1 MGMDSTTSAAD
12 APGPSGDS
20 ALNAAQRERDL
31 RSATEAGDT
40 DIIVIGGGFTGV
52 GVALDA
58 ASRGLSV
65 TLVER
70 GDLASGTS
78 SWSSKLAHGGLRYL
92 AQADVAIAWES
103 AVERGRLMN
112 TIAPHLIRPL
122 PMIFPLHPG
131 IGRIEAAVTSTGFHA
146 GDVLRRLARTPKDLL
161 PRPRRVSAAAV
172 RRLAPTTA
180 PEGLRGGLLSWDGQ
194 LIDDA
199 RLVVALART
208 AAVHGAGIITYAE
221 VTDIEPGRVHLTD
234 RLTGHEHTLRARQIV
249 TAAGVWSDTLSDDV
263 ELAPSKGSHILV
275 PAARL
280 GCPQAAITAP
290 VPGHFGRYVFAVPWH
305 NGLVMIGLTDD
316 PHRGPIP
323 ERAHPD
329 GDEET
334 FLLDTINAV
343 LDDELTPEDIV
354 GGYAGFRPLIKST
367 GASTSTGASGSADL
381 SRKHALLRD
390 SRTGALTIVGGK
402 LTAYRRMAED
412 AVDDVVRTCGLP
424 AGPCRTS
431 ELGLVGKGTPAPGL
445 PEHLVARYGTD
456 AAKVAAYGDADPS
469 LNEPVRQGIP
479 LTGAEVR
486 FAVEHELALTVED
499 VIDRRTRWGLVDADR
514 ADLHEAVV
522 RLAPELIAQSRHE
535 G

>member
-1 MGMDSTTSAAD
+1 MDSTA
-12 APGPSGDS
+12 SGDS
-20 ALNAAQRERDL
+20 ALNAARRERELADL
-31 RSATEAGDT
+31 IAGGKVDLA
-40 DIIVIGGGFTGV
+40 VIGGGFTGA

-58 ASRGLSV
+58 TTRGLSV
-65 TLVER
+65 ALVER

-92 AQADVAIAWES
+92 AKGDIGIAWES
-103 AVERGRLMN
+103 AVERGRLMKN
-112 TIAPHLIRPL
+112 IAPHLIRPL
-122 PMIFPLHPG
+122 PMVFPLHPA
-131 IGRIEAAVTSTGFHA
+131 IGRIEATVTSTGFHA
-146 GDVLRRLARTPKDLL
+146 GDVLRMLARTPKALL
-161 PRPRRVSAAAV
+161 PHPRRISAASV
-172 RRLAPTTA
+172 HRFAPTTDPA
-180 PEGLRGGLLSWDGQ
+180 GLRGGLLSWDGQ

-208 AAVHGAGIITYAE
+208 AAQHGADILTYTEA
-221 VTDIEPGRVHLTD
+221 TAIEPGHVHVRD
-234 RLTGHEHTLRARQIV
+234 RLTGDEHTIGAKQIV
-249 TAAGVWSDTLSDDV
+249 NAAGVWSDTLAGDV

-280 GCPQAAITAP
+280 GHPRAAITAP

-316 PHRGPIP
+316 PHHGPIP
-323 ERAHPD
+323 ERDHPD
-329 GDEET
+329 GDEAA

-343 LDDELTPEDIV
+343 LEDKLTTDDIV
-354 GGYAGFRPLIKST
+354 GGYSGFRPLIKSS
-367 GASTSTGASGSADL
+367 GASSSADL

-390 SRTGALTIVGGK
+390 SQTGALTIVGGK
-402 LTAYRRMAED
+402 LTTYRRMAED
-412 AVDDVVRTCGLP
+412 AVDAVVEAGGLQ
-424 AGPCRTS
+424 AGPCRTT

-445 PEHLVARYGTD
+445 PDRLVTAFGTE
-456 AAKVAAYGDADPS
+456 AAKVAAYGEADPS
-469 LNEPVRQGIP
+469 LNEPVREGIP

-514 ADLHEAVV
+514 AELYDAVV
-522 RLAPELIAQSRHE
+522 RLAPELNTDSRHE

>member
-1 MGMDSTTSAAD
+1 MTSTTAGD
-12 APGPSGDS
+12 GDS
-20 ALNAAQRERDL
+20 AAAGLGSQATANTSSLSAAQRERDL
-31 RSATEAGDT
+31 AAASANVSDVV
-40 DIIVIGGGFTGV
+40 VIGGGFTGA

-92 AQADVAIAWES
+92 AKGDIGIAWES

-131 IGRIEAAVTSTGFHA
+131 IGRVEAAVTSAGFHA
-146 GDVLRRLARTPKDLL
+146 GNVLRLLARTPKELL
-161 PRPRRVSAAAV
+161 PRPRRVSPAAV
-172 RRLAPTTA
+172 RKLAPTTA
-180 PEGLRGGLLSWDGQ
+180 PDGLRGGLLSWDGQ

-208 AAVHGAGIITYAE
+208 AASHGAKIITYAE
-221 VTDIEPGRVHLTD
+221 ATDVEPNQLHIRNRT
-234 RLTGHEHTLRARQIV
+234 TGDEHTLRARQIV
-249 TAAGVWSDTLSDDV
+249 NAAGVWADTLSDEV

-280 GCPQAAITAP
+280 GDPQAAITAA

-316 PHRGPIP
+316 PHHGPIP
-323 ERAHPD
+323 DRALPD
-329 GDEET
+329 DDEEA

-343 LDDELTPEDIV
+343 LEDELTPEDIV
-354 GGYAGFRPLIKST
+354 GGYAGFRPLIK
-367 GASTSTGASGSADL
+367 TSATSSSADL
-381 SRKHALLRD
+381 SRRHALLRD
-390 SRTGALTIVGGK
+390 SRTGALTVVGGK

-412 AVDDVVRTCGLP
+412 AVDDVVRVGGLQ
-424 AGPCRTS
+424 AGPCRTT
-431 ELGLVGKGTPAPGL
+431 ELGLVGKGAAAPDL
-445 PEHLVARYGTD
+445 PERLVALYGTD
-456 AAKVAAYGDADPS
+456 AATVTDYCKADPS
-469 LNEPVRQGIP
+469 LGEPVCEGIP

-486 FAVEHELALTVED
+486 FSVEHELALTVED
-499 VIDRRTRWGLVDADR
+499 VIDRRTRWGLVDVDR
-514 ADLHEAVV
+514 TDLRATVA
-522 RLAPELIAQSRHE
+522 RLAPELSTESRHE

>member
-1 MGMDSTTSAAD
+1 MTSTNADDGPTASAGLGSQATANTS
-12 APGPSGDS
+12 S
-20 ALNAAQRERDL
+20 LNAAQRERDL
-31 RSATEAGDT
+31 AAASANVSDVV
-40 DIIVIGGGFTGV
+40 VIGGGFTGA

-92 AQADVAIAWES
+92 AKADVGIAWES

-131 IGRIEAAVTSTGFHA
+131 VGRVEAAMTNTGFHA
-146 GDVLRRLARTPKDLL
+146 GDLLRMLARTPKELL
-161 PRPRRVSAAAV
+161 PHPRRVSAAEV
-172 RRLAPTTA
+172 RQLAPTTA
-180 PEGLRGGLLSWDGQ
+180 TDGLRGGLLSWDGQ

-199 RLVVALART
+199 RLVVVLART
-208 AAVHGAGIITYAE
+208 AAEHGAGVITYAE
-221 VTDIEPGRVHLTD
+221 ATDIEPTRVHIRD
-234 RLTGHEHTLRARQIV
+234 RLTGDEHTLRTRQIV
-249 TAAGVWSDTLSDDV
+249 NAAGVWSDTLSDEV

-280 GCPQAAITAP
+280 GDPQAAITAP
-290 VPGHFGRYVFAVPWH
+290 VPGHFGRYVFAVPWP

-316 PHRGPIP
+316 PHHGPIP
-323 ERAHPD
+323 GRALPD
-329 GDEET
+329 GDEEA
-334 FLLDTINAV
+334 FLLDTTNAV
-343 LDDELTPEDIV
+343 LEDKLTTDDIV
-354 GGYAGFRPLIKST
+354 GGYAGFRPLIK
-367 GASTSTGASGSADL
+367 TSDTSSSADL
-381 SRKHALLRD
+381 SRRHALLRD

-412 AVDDVVRTCGLP
+412 AVDDVVKVGGLRVG
-424 AGPCRTS
+424 ACRTT

-445 PEHLVARYGTD
+445 PDRLVASYGTD

-469 LNEPVRQGIP
+469 LNEPVREGIP

-514 ADLHEAVV
+514 ADLYDAVA
-522 RLAPELIAQSRHE
+522 RLAPELTTESRHE

>member
-1 MGMDSTTSAAD
+1 MDSTSTDTGAD
-12 APGPSGDS
+12 AAGHGSARPASTS

-31 RSATEAGDT
+31 STASANISDVV
-40 DIIVIGGGFTGV
+40 VIGGGFTGV

-92 AQADVAIAWES
+92 AKADVAIAWES

-112 TIAPHLIRPL
+112 TIAPHLIRPM
-122 PMIFPLHPG
+122 PMIFPLHPH
-131 IGRIEAAVTSTGFHA
+131 IGRVEAAVTSTGFHA
-146 GDVLRRLARTPKDLL
+146 GDFLRMLARTPKDLL
-161 PRPRRVSAAAV
+161 PHPRRVSADAV
-172 RRLAPTTA
+172 RKLAPTTA
-180 PEGLRGGLLSWDGQ
+180 TEGLRGGLLSWDGQ

-208 AAVHGAGIITYAE
+208 AASHGGRIITYAE
-221 VTDIEPGRVHLTD
+221 ATGIEPTRVHITD
-234 RLTGHEHTLRARQIV
+234 RLTGDEHILGARQIIN
-249 TAAGVWSDTLSDDV
+249 AAGVWSDTLSDEV

-275 PAARL
+275 PASRL
-280 GCPQAAITAP
+280 GDPQAAITAP

-305 NGLVMIGLTDD
+305 NSLVMIGLTDD
-316 PHRGPIP
+316 AHHGPIP

-329 GDEET
+329 ADETT
-334 FLLDTINAV
+334 FLLNTINAV
-343 LDDELTPEDIV
+343 LEDELTPEDIV
-354 GGYAGFRPLIKST
+354 GSYAGFRPLVKS
-367 GASTSTGASGSADL
+367 SDSSSSADL

-402 LTAYRRMAED
+402 LTGYRRMAED
-412 AVDDVVRTCGLP
+412 AVDDAVKVGGLR
-424 AGPCRTS
+424 AGPCRTT

-445 PEHLVARYGTD
+445 PDRLVATYGTD
-456 AAKVAAYGDADPS
+456 AALVAAYGDADPTLS
-469 LNEPVRQGIP
+469 EPVREGIP

-514 ADLHEAVV
+514 DDLYDAVV
-522 RLAPELIAQSRHE
+522 RLAPELTTESRHE

>member
-1 MGMDSTTSAAD
+1 MDSTTTGASAA
-12 APGPSGDS
+12 AGHSSHATPNAS

-31 RSATEAGDT
+31 GAASASISDVV
-40 DIIVIGGGFTGV
+40 VIGGGFTGV

-92 AQADVAIAWES
+92 AKADVGIAWES

-131 IGRIEAAVTSTGFHA
+131 IGRVEAAVTSTGFHA
-146 GDVLRRLARTPKDLL
+146 GDVLRMLARTPKELL
-161 PRPRRVSAAAV
+161 PHPRRVSAETV
-172 RRLAPTTA
+172 RKLAPTTST
-180 PEGLRGGLLSWDGQ
+180 EGLRGGLLSWDGQ

-208 AAVHGAGIITYAE
+208 AADHGGRIITYAE
-221 VTDIEPGRVHLTD
+221 ATAIEPRRVHIRD
-234 RLTGHEHTLRARQIV
+234 RLTGDEHTLGARQIV
-249 TAAGVWSDTLSDDV
+249 NAAGVWSDTLSDEV

-275 PAARL
+275 PATRL
-280 GCPQAAITAP
+280 GHPQAAITAP

-316 PHRGPIP
+316 PHHGPIP
-323 ERAHPD
+323 DRAHPD

-343 LDDELTPEDIV
+343 LADKLRTEDIV
-354 GGYAGFRPLIKST
+354 GSYAGFRPLIKSS
-367 GASTSTGASGSADL
+367 GSASSADL

-402 LTAYRRMAED
+402 LTGYRRMAED
-412 AVDDVVRTCGLP
+412 AVDDVVKTGGLQ
-424 AGPCRTS
+424 AGPCRTT

-445 PEHLVARYGTD
+445 PDRLVALYGTE
-456 AAKVAAYGDADPS
+456 AATVAAYGDADPV
-469 LNEPVRQGIP
+469 LNEPVREGIP

-486 FAVEHELALTVED
+486 FALEHELALTVED

-514 ADLHEAVV
+514 ADLYDAVV
-522 RLAPELIAQSRHE
+522 RLAPELITESRHE

>member
-1 MGMDSTTSAAD
+1 MKSTL
-12 APGPSGDS
+12 PGDS
-20 ALNAAQRERDL
+20 ALNAGRRARDL
-31 RSATEAGDT
+31 ASVTEGEVDLV
-40 DIIVIGGGFTGV
+40 VIGGGFTGV

-58 ASRGLSV
+58 AARGLSV
-65 TLVER
+65 ALVER

-92 AQADVAIAWES
+92 AKADIGIAWES

-131 IGRIEAAVTSTGFHA
+131 IGRVEAAVTSAGFHA
-146 GDVLRRLARTPKDLL
+146 GDALRMLARTPKELL
-161 PRPRRVSAAAV
+161 PHPRRISAAAV
-172 RRLAPTTA
+172 RRLAPTTDA
-180 PEGLRGGLLSWDGQ
+180 AGLRGGLLSWDGQ

-208 AAVHGAGIITYAE
+208 AADHGARIITYAE
-221 VTDIEPGRVHLTD
+221 ATAVEPGRVHVRD
-234 RLTGHEHTLRARQIV
+234 RLTGDEHTIGAKQIV
-249 TAAGVWSDTLSDDV
+249 NAAGVWSDTLSDEV

-280 GCPQAAITAP
+280 GHPEAAITAP

-316 PHRGPIP
+316 PHHGPIP

-343 LDDELTPEDIV
+343 LGDKLTPEDIV
-354 GGYAGFRPLIKST
+354 GSYAGFRPLIKSA
-367 GASTSTGASGSADL
+367 GASASADL
-381 SRKHALLRD
+381 SRRHALLRD

-412 AVDDVVRTCGLP
+412 AVDAVVEAGGLS
-424 AGPCRTS
+424 AGPCRTA

-445 PEHLVARYGTD
+445 PERLVAVFGTE
-456 AAKVAAYGDADPS
+456 AAKVAAYGDADPA
-469 LNEPVRQGIP
+469 LNEPVREGIP

-499 VIDRRTRWGLVDADR
+499 VIDRRSRWGLVDADR
-514 ADLHEAVV
+514 TDLYDSVV
-522 RLAPELIAQSRHE
+522 RLAPELITESRHE